1 MVLKLV
7 FLIVSC
13 MKTVIIVLLMT
24 NINSNDDVRQLYGVA
39 SGIDF
44 TTL

>member
-1 MVLKLV
+1 MILKLV

-13 MKTVIIVLLMT
+13 MKTVIIVLQLT
-24 NINSNDDVRQLYGVA
+24 NINSSDDVCQLYGVA
-39 SGIDF
+39 SGLDF